1 MERISLK
8 VKMLS
13 WNNLDYFRDGKGP
26 MRNRSK
32 SYSVSRR
39 VVMVQHPLK
48 LEGEV
53 ENKGKQDGLAVLI
66 KNGVVD
72 NVNNVIMGELSDT
85 ELDYEPSNDEV
96 GGVVIGD
103 NKTSEPGNSRNEP
116 FKDLEMSDNMN
127 EYIEIENRNLKLRNE
142 ELLRENDYLA
152 EEDKYLRCEKKALE
166 RANQDLKREVEDVKW
181 ENDHLKQKNTQ
192 LAEGMLQ
199 LRARLHGAV
208 EVVDAM
214 EVLQD
219 EVHAIN
225 VAFIIW
231 TKSKRIESI

>member
-1 MERISLK
+1 
-8 VKMLS
+8 
-13 WNNLDYFRDGKGP
+13 
-26 MRNRSK
+26 
-32 SYSVSRR
+32 
-39 VVMVQHPLK
+39 MVQHPLK

-72 NVNNVIMGELSDT
+72 NVNNVTMGELDDT
-85 ELDYEPSNDEV
+85 DLDYEASNDEV

-103 NKTSEPGNSRNEP
+103 KKKSEPGKSRNDP
-116 FKDLEMSDNMN
+116 HKDLELENMVRDNMN
-127 EYIEIENRNLKLRNE
+127 EYIEIENRNLNLRIE
-142 ELLRENDYLA
+142 ELLRENINLA
-152 EEDKYLRCEKKALE
+152 DEERYLRCEKKALE

-192 LAEGMLQ
+192 VVEGMLQ